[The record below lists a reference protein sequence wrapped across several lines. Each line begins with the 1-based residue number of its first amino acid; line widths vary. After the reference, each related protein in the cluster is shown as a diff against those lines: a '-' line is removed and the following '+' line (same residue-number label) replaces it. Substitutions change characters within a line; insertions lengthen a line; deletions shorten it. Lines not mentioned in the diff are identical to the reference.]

1 MKASI
6 FITVTA
12 TIVVHSLLEN
22 GQSAKYDLFARADQ
36 QKVYS
41 KKKPAKNK
49 MARVA
54 MAKKTAKAYGSY

>member
-12 TIVVHSLLEN
+12 TIVLHSVLDN

-36 QKVYS
+36 QKVCL
-41 KKKPAKNK
+41 KNKPVKNK
-49 MARVA
+49 MARVVVV
-54 MAKKTAKAYGSY
+54 KKSSKA

>member
-12 TIVVHSLLEN
+12 TIVVHSLLDN

-41 KKKPAKNK
+41 KKKPCKNK
-49 MARVA
+49 MAHIA
-54 MAKKTAKAYGSY
+54 IIKKSTKA

>member
-6 FITVTA
+6 FITVTS
-12 TIVVHSLLEN
+12 TIVLHSLLDN

-36 QKVYS
+36 QNIYS

-49 MARVA
+49 MAHIA
-54 MAKKTAKAYGSY
+54 IAKKSTKA

>member
-12 TIVVHSLLEN
+12 TIVVHSLLDN

-49 MARVA
+49 MARIVVL
-54 MAKKTAKAYGSY
+54 KKTTKA

>member
-12 TIVVHSLLEN
+12 TIVVHSLLDN

-41 KKKPAKNK
+41 KKKCVKNK
-49 MARVA
+49 MARIVA
-54 MAKKTAKAYGSY
+54 VKKSTKA